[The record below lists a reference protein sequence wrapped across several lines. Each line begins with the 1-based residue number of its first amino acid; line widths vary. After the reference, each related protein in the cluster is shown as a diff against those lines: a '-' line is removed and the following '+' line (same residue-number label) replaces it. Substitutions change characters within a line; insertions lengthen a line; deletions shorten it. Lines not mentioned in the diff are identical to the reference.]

1 MKRNTAELLS
11 ALAEKGVLLK
21 QLRTLLQLEQSCL
34 VSLDL
39 EALEQNQQEI
49 LEAMERMATLCEKC
63 KGMIGALGAEIG
75 LTGSTTL
82 SPVIARLPQAEQ
94 GALRDAQAA
103 IMADSKALDG
113 ALKLNRGL
121 LEDSLKVVDRSATFF
136 NRLFNPGDTYGMAGS
151 LVSRRGGSRFV
162 CKEV

>member
-1 MKRNTAELLS
+1 MSKTTELLS
-11 ALAEKGVLLK
+11 ALAEKGILLK
-21 QLRTLLQLEQSCL
+21 QLRTLLQMEQSCL

-49 LEAMERMATLCEKC
+49 LEAMERMAVLSGKC
-63 KGMIGALGAEIG
+63 KGMIASLGAELG
-75 LTGSTTL
+75 LTGATTL
-82 SPVIARLPQAEQ
+82 SPVIAKLPNLEQ
-94 GALRDAQAA
+94 GALREAQAA

-113 ALKLNRGL
+113 ALTLNRGL